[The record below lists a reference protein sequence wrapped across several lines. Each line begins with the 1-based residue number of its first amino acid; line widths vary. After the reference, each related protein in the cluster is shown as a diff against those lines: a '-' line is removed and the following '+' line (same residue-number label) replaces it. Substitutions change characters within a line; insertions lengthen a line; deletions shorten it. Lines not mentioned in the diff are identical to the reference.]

1 LGIADCGFQAYSQ
14 IRNPQSEIRMGKA
27 DGRKNGLLGLD
38 WLPPAFPLMGGE
50 EEAAQPAAGRQ
61 SLEVHLIALGTTP
74 PEWLAAL
81 AAGLRHAAGW
91 DCARR
96 SEVRDLSFALLASRG
111 QFYSTAI
118 LARLEEEHA
127 RLKSWRGR
135 PVVLGVADVD
145 LSLPI
150 FTFVFGEARD
160 NGPCAVI
167 SGHRLRQEFY
177 GLPPDRP
184 LFEERLLKMAVHELG
199 HTLGLRHCAGY
210 RCVMATSYSIERLD
224 LKSLEFC
231 AACKAQLASP

>member
-1 LGIADCGFQAYSQ
+1 M
-14 IRNPQSEIRMGKA
+14 RKA
-27 DGRKNGLLGLD
+27 NGRKDKWLGLD
-38 WLPPAFPLMGGE
+38 WLPPAFPLMGDE
-50 EEAAQPAAGRQ
+50 EEAVHPASGAP
-61 SLEVHLIALGTTP
+61 SFEVHLIALGATA

-81 AAGLRHAAGW
+81 AAGLRRAAGW
-91 DCARR
+91 DCTRL
-96 SEVRDLSFALLASRG
+96 SEIKDLSFALLASRG

-127 RLKSWRGR
+127 RLRSLRAR

-210 RCVMATSYSIERLD
+210 RCVMATSYSIERVD

-231 AACKAQLASP
+231 SACKSQLASP

>member
-1 LGIADCGFQAYSQ
+1 MAHLGLLVFIG
-14 IRNPQSEIRMGKA
+14 NPQSVIRMGKA
-27 DGRKNGLLGLD
+27 DGRKDRLLGSE
-38 WLPPAFPLMGGE
+38 WLPPAFPLLPGR
-50 EEAAQPAAGRQ
+50 EEAVQPAAGAQ
-61 SLEVHLIALGTTP
+61 ALQVHLIALGAAP
-74 PEWLAAL
+74 PEWLAGL

-91 DCARR
+91 DSARL
-96 SEVRDLSFALLASRG
+96 SEIKDLSFALLASRG

-118 LARLEEEHA
+118 LARLEEEQA
-127 RLKSWRGR
+127 RLKSSRSR

-160 NGPCAVI
+160 HGPCAVV

-210 RCVMATSYSIERLD
+210 RCVMATSYSIERVD
-224 LKSLEFC
+224 LKSREFC
-231 AACKAQLASP
+231 SACKAQLPSL

>member
-1 LGIADCGFQAYSQ
+1 M
-14 IRNPQSEIRMGKA
+14 RKA
-27 DGRKNGLLGLD
+27 NGRKDKWLGLD
-38 WLPPAFPLMGGE
+38 WLPPAFPLMGDE
-50 EEAAQPAAGRQ
+50 EEAVHPASGAPAF
-61 SLEVHLIALGTTP
+61 EVHLIALGATP

-81 AAGLRHAAGW
+81 AAGLRRAAGW
-91 DCARR
+91 DCTRL
-96 SEVRDLSFALLASRG
+96 SEIKDLSFALLASRG

-127 RLKSWRGR
+127 RLRSLRAR

-210 RCVMATSYSIERLD
+210 RCVMATSYSIERVD

-231 AACKAQLASP
+231 SACKSQLASP